1 MVRHCAKA
9 WHRGASE
16 GSMAAAMGLRPMHV
30 VHGSAQSSFA
40 GTVRC
45 FSNLSIACRPSHCR
59 QPLTVEG
66 ECSHWKATS
75 RRTCQAEDVQHC
87 LLNRPAHV
95 SGRHV
100 QNNVCKVQLCHI
112 DMHCAAAA
120 RRQCDLT
127 GKVANN
133 GYNVT
138 FSHKRN
144 KKLQGVNLQEKK
156 VYWPAK
162 QRWVTLKL
170 STKVWSRP

>member
-1 MVRHCAKA
+1 M
-9 WHRGASE
+9 
-16 GSMAAAMGLRPMHV
+16 
-30 VHGSAQSSFA
+30 
-40 GTVRC
+40 
-45 FSNLSIACRPSHCR
+45 N
-59 QPLTVEG
+59 
-66 ECSHWKATS
+66 
-75 RRTCQAEDVQHC
+75 
-87 LLNRPAHV
+87 
-95 SGRHV
+95 
-100 QNNVCKVQLCHI
+100 
-112 DMHCAAAA
+112 CAAAA

-170 STKVWSRP
+170 STKVRCAAVTSPCCPVEESCATVLGSCKCLHAHVW

>member
-1 MVRHCAKA
+1 M
-9 WHRGASE
+9 
-16 GSMAAAMGLRPMHV
+16 
-30 VHGSAQSSFA
+30 
-40 GTVRC
+40 
-45 FSNLSIACRPSHCR
+45 
-59 QPLTVEG
+59 
-66 ECSHWKATS
+66 
-75 RRTCQAEDVQHC
+75 
-87 LLNRPAHV
+87 
-95 SGRHV
+95 
-100 QNNVCKVQLCHI
+100 QLCHF
-112 DMHCAAAA
+112 DVNCAAAA

-170 STKVWSRP
+170 STKVRSRLSLAPAVQLRKVAPLYLVAANAYMRMSGKLQAIKTIEKNGLERMAKEAGLDLNSLPFR